1 MTKYTKDPHPFYTA
15 WATLLERYGVHI
27 VCLLTVLSLGL
38 GWKVYQHIDEE
49 GIPLDFTPQSI
60 FLDDGE
66 MVQQLRTIEA
76 EFGREDNDFLI
87 LLTGDGL
94 TDTQG
99 LQWIETIHETM
110 ETVEGVTR
118 VLSLVNAPFISSEDG
133 LLTIGTAWEQPD
145 PWSAIQT
152 QPMFRNLLSNDAG
165 TVQVI
170 QVRVEKEREKVSTLQ
185 PVYEDILHSI
195 QNHPPPPTIEWK
207 ITGVPHIRT
216 EIVDLMLQD
225 ELFYVPVSAVMFFM
239 TIIWL
244 FRGVHLALAP
254 VLAVQVA
261 MGWAVGMLI
270 VSGVTFNIL
279 SMLVPAI
286 AMIIGIADGIH
297 LVSRYRE
304 ERHHST
310 NRIRTLARTLEE
322 MSLACFWTTF
332 TTAGGFASLLIADTT
347 VIQDFGLHA
356 CVAVLVTYIGIMVLI
371 PLWLRFIPD
380 TVFERNLHSQPQWTE
395 FFEWI
400 HRFTTSKRHIII
412 LVSGLLCGLVG
423 WIASDISADSY
434 ILEMYD
440 DEHPTV
446 EALHTMEEHLSGIV
460 PMFIYL
466 ESDTSLYTVEG
477 LQAIH
482 RLEEHLATYDFIHW
496 STSIASQQSV
506 IHQALTGTRGLP
518 TSEDMIAQER
528 LLVDLSGGLAN
539 GSIVSEDGR
548 KARILMLCQDVGGI
562 NFLQF
567 KETLDSFAETS
578 LAQSN
583 LRWTLTGDGMLASI
597 GIDKLI
603 GDLMSSVGLV
613 FGIILIVLGIMLRNV
628 AHTLLSFVP
637 NALPLLTTL
646 AFLELAGRDLQV
658 SNIVSFTVAI
668 GLAVDDTIHFVAR
681 YRSER
686 ASGQSHSIAMDRTL
700 KGAGHAII
708 LTSILLICGFGLL
721 TTSQLSST
729 FYFGTLTAVTLVSA
743 IIADLFLLP
752 AMFNWWELRNK
763 DETSASS

>member
-1 MTKYTKDPHPFYTA
+1 MTKRTKEPHPFYLA
-15 WATLLERYGVHI
+15 WATILERYGVHLAS
-27 VCLLTVLSLGL
+27 LLTIFSLIL
-38 GWKVYQHIDEE
+38 GWKVYQHVATE
-49 GIPLDFTPQSI
+49 GVPLDFTPQSI

-66 MVQQLRTIEA
+66 MVQQLRAIEKD
-76 EFGREDNDFLI
+76 FGREDNDFLI

-94 TDTQG
+94 TNDEGQQW
-99 LQWIETIHETM
+99 LQTLHERM
-110 ETVEGVTR
+110 EEVEGVMQ
-118 VLSLVNAPFISSEDG
+118 VLSLVNAPFVSSEDD
-133 LLTIGTAWEQPD
+133 LLTIGTGWEQKD
-145 PWSAIQT
+145 PWRIIQT
-152 QPMFRNLLSNDAG
+152 QPIFRNLLSNETG

-170 QVRVEKEREKVSTLQ
+170 QVRVEKEHKKVSTLQ
-185 PVYEDILHSI
+185 PIYNDILHSI
-195 QNHPPPPTIEWK
+195 QNHPPPPSVEWK

-216 EIVDLMLQD
+216 EIVNLMLQD
-225 ELFYVPVSAVMFFM
+225 ELFYVPVSAIVFFI

-286 AMIIGIADGIH
+286 AMIIGVADGIH

-304 ERHHST
+304 ERMHST

-322 MSLACFWTTF
+322 MSMACFWTTF
-332 TTAGGFASLLIADTT
+332 TTAGGFASLLVADTT

-356 CVAVLVTYIGIMVLI
+356 GVAVLVTYIGIMVLI

-380 TVFERNLHSQPQWTE
+380 EVFEHNLRVQPQWTN

-400 HRFTTSKRHIII
+400 HRVTTSRRIMIIG
-412 LVSGLLCGLVG
+412 VSGLLCGLVG
-423 WIASDISADSY
+423 WIASGISADSY

-460 PMFIYL
+460 PMFVYL
-466 ESDTSLYTVEG
+466 EADTSLYTVDG
-477 LQAIH
+477 LHTIQV
-482 RLEEHLATYDFIHW
+482 LEDKLKTYDFIRW

-506 IHQALTGTRGLP
+506 VHKALTNTTGLP
-518 TSEDMIAQER
+518 TDEDMLAQER
-528 LLVDLSGGLAN
+528 LLVDLSGGLSN
-539 GSIVSEDGR
+539 GNIVSDDGR
-548 KARILMLCQDVGGI
+548 RTRILLLCKDVGGI
-562 NFLQF
+562 QFLELKREF
-567 KETLDSFAETS
+567 DNFAEAS
-578 LAQSN
+578 LAQSDI
-583 LRWTLTGDGMLASI
+583 RWTLTGDGMLASI

-603 GDLMSSVGLV
+603 GDLMRSVGLV
-613 FGIILIVLGIMLRNV
+613 FGIILIVLGMMLKDV
-628 AHTLLSFVP
+628 AHTLLSFIP
-637 NALPLLTTL
+637 NAFPLLTTL
-646 AFLELAGRDLQV
+646 AFLALTGRDLQV

-686 ASGQSHSIAMDRTL
+686 KNGHPHSVAMERTI

-708 LTSILLICGFGLL
+708 LTSILLIFGFGLL

-743 IIADLFLLP
+743 IVADLFLLP
-752 AMFNWWELRNK
+752 AMLNWWELRSEAKNQ
-763 DETSASS
+763 